1 MIGQFITGS
10 LINNSE
16 PLDTA
21 AVRNTEK
28 SSVTHPAENATQNHL
43 MVATTEPVTTERV
56 TQSHM
61 TVTNIDIIT
70 ALSTLTASV
79 AQINIPEERRSLPTA
94 VMSDIGV
101 IILTTG
107 ARIRTTGSAIVAEAD
122 HVMII
127 PTGHPRLQT
136 MPSS

>member
-1 MIGQFITGS
+1 
-10 LINNSE
+10 
-16 PLDTA
+16 
-21 AVRNTEK
+21 
-28 SSVTHPAENATQNHL
+28 

-70 ALSTLTASV
+70 ALSTLTASM

-94 VMSDIGV
+94 VMSV

-127 PTGHPRLQT
+127 PKGHPRLQT